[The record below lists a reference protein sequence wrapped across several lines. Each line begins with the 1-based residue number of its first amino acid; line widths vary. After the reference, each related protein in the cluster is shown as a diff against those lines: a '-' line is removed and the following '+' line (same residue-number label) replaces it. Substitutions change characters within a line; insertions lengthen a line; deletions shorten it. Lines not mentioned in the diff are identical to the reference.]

1 VTASGSNVERNVRTA
16 FARFDSPQ
24 RKALL
29 GTWESTLNTL
39 TGAEQC
45 IAWGMPTLRIDGD
58 LVLSMDGFTSH
69 NSIFPGPGVIE
80 RLGDK
85 LSGLTVTKGTIHFDR
100 DAAMKPAVLNAI
112 IAARIDEM
120 NASYPKSNGQ
130 FKEFFANGFLK
141 AVGKMK
147 ADQMHGAWQWFRR
160 DGTIKRSGS
169 FASGVQ
175 VGTWIT
181 YDATGKPY
189 KTTDFGRR

>member
-1 VTASGSNVERNVRTA
+1 MAAAPGSIAKDVRTA
-16 FARFDSPQ
+16 FARFAPPQ
-24 RKALL
+24 RTALTS
-29 GTWESTLNTL
+29 TWELAIAKL

-58 LVLSMDGFTSH
+58 LVLSMDGFSAH
-69 NSIFPGPGVIE
+69 NSVFPGPGVIE

-112 IAARIDEM
+112 IAARIEEI

-130 FKEFFANGFLK
+130 FKDFYANGFLK

-147 ADQMHGAWQWFRR
+147 ADQMHGAWKWFRR

-189 KTTDFGRR
+189 KTTDFGR